1 MQYNKMNTA
10 PGNDFINKANPSTS
24 TIQDEFWD
32 DVSPP
37 YVRNCII
44 IYYLKHI

>member
-1 MQYNKMNTA
+1 MQFNKMNTL
-10 PGNDFINKANPSTS
+10 PGNDFLTKTNPSSS

-37 YVRNCII
+37 YVRNVLMIFS
-44 IYYLKHI
+44 LKYI

>member
-1 MQYNKMNTA
+1 MQFNKMNTSS
-10 PGNDFINKANPSTS
+10 GNDFLTKTNPSSS

-37 YVRNCII
+37 YVRNALI
-44 IYYLKHI
+44 IYCLQRI

>member
-1 MQYNKMNTA
+1 MQFNKMNTS
-10 PGNDFINKANPSTS
+10 PGNDFIIKTNPSSS

-37 YVRNCII
+37 YVRNVLI
-44 IYYLKHI
+44 IYYLQHI

>member
-1 MQYNKMNTA
+1 MQINKMNTTT
-10 PGNDFINKANPSTS
+10 GSDFINKANPSSS
-24 TIQDEFWD
+24 TLQDEFWD

-37 YVRNCII
+37 YVRNDLI